1 MGTQENTASATRFLE
16 EVMNRGNLSVIDEL
30 SAPNFV
36 DHSAPPGISPTNEG
50 FKAFVA
56 MFRSA
61 FPDLHYTLEESIAE
75 GDRVAQRTT
84 AHGTMKGDF
93 HGDAGVGEVRHLVG
107 DPHHPFR
114 EWQGCRA
121 LGRRRPARD
130 VSPARLRPGS
140 WPARRSG
147 WVGRSPASRR
157 RRWRDQSTTG
167 VGLPTAVRSGG
178 EGGIRTH
185 GYLRISGFQDRRNRP
200 LCHLSA
206 AEDSSRPGPP
216 RGRLRRASGESPRCW
231 RRSRFRGRLRGR
243 SRPGSS
249 RTGRHRTH

>member
-36 DHSAPPGISPTNEG
+36 DHSAPPGVSPTNEG

-93 HGDAGVGEVRHLVG
+93 MGM
-107 DPHHPFR
+107 
-114 EWQGCRA
+114 
-121 LGRRRPARD
+121 
-130 VSPARLRPGS
+130 
-140 WPARRSG
+140 
-147 WVGRSPASRR
+147 PASGKSATWSEIHITRFEN
-157 RRWRDQSTTG
+157 G
-167 VGLPTAVRSGG
+167 K
-178 EGGIRTH
+178 
-185 GYLRISGFQDRRNRP
+185 
-200 LCHLSA
+200 A
-206 AEDSSRPGPP
+206 AEHWGVVDQLGMLVQLGFAQAPGQPVAAA
-216 RGRLRRASGESPRCW
+216 G
-231 RRSRFRGRLRGR
+231 
-243 SRPGSS
+243 
-249 RTGRHRTH
+249 